1 MAFKLISLLG
11 IVSFLG
17 LAWAMS
23 SNRRQVPWRV
33 VAWGMG
39 LQLLIGFV
47 VFQTPLGQGIFDAA
61 NLAISKLNEFAKE
74 GAKLVFGVLVDQEK
88 IEEVFGL
95 EKGKGVI
102 FAIAISATIIFVSAL
117 SSLLYHWRVLQWVVA
132 GIAWVMRR
140 TMRTSGSETLATA
153 ANVFMGQTEAP
164 LVVKPYLGGMT
175 RSELMALMVG
185 GMATIAGGVAAA
197 YVLMGINAGHLLTAS
212 ILSAPGTLV
221 IAKLMFPETARS
233 ETADERCALPESTS
247 ANSLD
252 ALCQGAADGMR
263 LSINVIA
270 MLIAFIAV
278 VHLANAILAWVI
290 SPMGWSVT
298 IQEVIGWLNVP
309 FAWLMSVPPE
319 ECVRVGT
326 VLGERVV
333 FNEFVGYLNLSEMIK
348 KEELSERTIAIAT
361 YALCGFANFASVA
374 IQIGGI
380 STLVP
385 ERRTDL
391 AKLGLR
397 AMVGGLLA
405 CYLTA
410 TVAGLLMPV

>member
-1 MAFKLISLLG
+1 VTLKLISLLG

-39 LQLLIGFV
+39 LQLIIGFV
-47 VFQTPLGQGIFDAA
+47 VFRTQIGKGVFEAA
-61 NLAISKLNEFAKE
+61 NVAIRKLNEFAGE
-74 GAKLVFGVLVDQEK
+74 GAKLVFGALGDGGKMQE
-88 IEEVFGL
+88 IFG
-95 EKGKGVI
+95 GGVI
-102 FAIAISATIIFVSAL
+102 FAIAIPATIIFVSAL
-117 SSLLYHWRVLQWVVA
+117 SSLLYHWRVLPLVVT

-153 ANVFMGQTEAP
+153 ANIFMGQTEAP
-164 LVVKPYLGGMT
+164 LVVKPYLGAMT

-197 YVLMGINAGHLLTAS
+197 YASLGIDAGHLLTAS

-221 IAKLMFPETARS
+221 IAKLMFPEMDKS
-233 ETADERCALPESTS
+233 ETADEECELPKSRAT
-247 ANSLD
+247 NSID
-252 ALCQGAADGMR
+252 ALCQGASDGMR

-270 MLIAFIAV
+270 MLIAFVALV
-278 VHLANAILAWVI
+278 YMANAILGWALTWTAWNF
-290 SPMGWSVT
+290 T
-298 IQEVIGWLNVP
+298 IQEAVGWLNVP
-309 FAWLMSVPPE
+309 FAWLMSVPSD
-319 ECVRVGT
+319 ECVRVGA

-333 FNEFVGYLNLSEMIK
+333 LNEFMGYLKLTSMMEGEGALSP
-348 KEELSERTIAIAT
+348 RTSAIAT
-361 YALCGFANFASVA
+361 YALCGFANFGSVA

-380 STLVP
+380 GTLAP
-385 ERRTDL
+385 DRRADL
-391 AKLGLR
+391 AKLGLK
-397 AMVGGLLA
+397 AMVGGVLA

-410 TVAGLLMPV
+410 TVAGLLMP

>member
-1 MAFKLISLLG
+1 MTLRLISLLG
-11 IVSFLG
+11 VVSFLG

-39 LQLLIGFV
+39 LQFLIGLA

-61 NLAISKLNEFAKE
+61 NVAITKLNAFANE
-74 GAKLVFGVLVDQEK
+74 GAKLVFGALADKEGM
-88 IEEVFGL
+88 EGVFGA
-95 EKGKGVI
+95 GKGVI
-102 FAIAISATIIFVSAL
+102 FVISIPATIIFVSAL

-175 RSELMALMVG
+175 RSELMALMTS

-197 YVLMGINAGHLLTAS
+197 YALMGINAGHLMTAS

-233 ETADERCALPESTS
+233 ETADERCALPKSSS

-333 FNEFVGYLNLSEMIK
+333 FNEFVGYLSLSNLMEG
-348 KEELSERTIAIAT
+348 EGALSKRTIAIVT

-380 STLVP
+380 STLAP
-385 ERRTDL
+385 ERRVDL

-410 TVAGLLMPV
+410 TVAGLLMPA

>member
-1 MAFKLISLLG
+1 MTLKLISLLG

-17 LAWAMS
+17 LAWVMS
-23 SNRRQVPWRV
+23 SNRRQIPWRV

-39 LQLLIGFV
+39 LQLIIGLV
-47 VFQTPLGQGIFDAA
+47 VFRTPLGQGLFEAA
-61 NLAISKLNEFAKE
+61 NVAIAKLNEFAGE
-74 GAKLVFGVLVDQEK
+74 GARLVFGVLAEK
-88 IEEVFGL
+88 ESMENVFGP
-95 EKGKGVI
+95 GKGVI
-102 FAIAISATIIFVSAL
+102 FVIVIPATIIFVSAL
-117 SSLLYHWRVLQWVVA
+117 SSLLYYWRVLPWVVT

-175 RSELMALMVG
+175 SSELMALMVG

-197 YVLMGINAGHLLTAS
+197 YALMGISAGHLLTAS

-221 IAKLMFPETARS
+221 IAKLMFPETAPS
-233 ETADERCALPESTS
+233 ETADERCALPKSRST
-247 ANSLD
+247 NSID
-252 ALCQGAADGMR
+252 ALCQGASDGMR

-298 IQEVIGWLNVP
+298 IQEVVGWLNVP

-319 ECVRVGT
+319 ECVRVGS

-333 FNEFVGYLNLSEMIK
+333 FNEFVGYLDLSNMMAGEGA
-348 KEELSERTIAIAT
+348 LSPRTSAIAP

-385 ERRTDL
+385 ERRADL

-410 TVAGLLMPV
+410 TVAGLLMPG

>member
-1 MAFKLISLLG
+1 MTLKLISLLG

-17 LAWAMS
+17 LAWVMS
-23 SNRRQVPWRV
+23 SNRRQIPWRV

-39 LQLLIGFV
+39 LQLIIGLV
-47 VFQTPLGQGIFDAA
+47 VFRTPLGQGLFEAA
-61 NLAISKLNEFAKE
+61 NVAIAKLNEFAGE
-74 GAKLVFGVLVDQEK
+74 GARLVFGVLAEK
-88 IEEVFGL
+88 ESMENVFGP
-95 EKGKGVI
+95 GKGVI
-102 FAIAISATIIFVSAL
+102 FVIVIPATIIFVSAL
-117 SSLLYHWRVLQWVVA
+117 SSLLYYWRVLPWVVT

-175 RSELMALMVG
+175 SSELMALMVG

-197 YVLMGINAGHLLTAS
+197 YALMGISAGHLLTAS

-221 IAKLMFPETARS
+221 IAKLMFPETAPS
-233 ETADERCALPESTS
+233 ETADERCALPKSRST
-247 ANSLD
+247 NSID
-252 ALCQGAADGMR
+252 ALCQGASDGMR

-298 IQEVIGWLNVP
+298 IQEVVGWLNVP

-319 ECVRVGT
+319 ECVRVGS

-333 FNEFVGYLNLSEMIK
+333 FNEFVGYLDLSNMMAGEGA
-348 KEELSERTIAIAT
+348 LSPRTSAIAT

-385 ERRTDL
+385 ERRADL

-410 TVAGLLMPV
+410 TVAGLLMPS

>member
-1 MAFKLISLLG
+1 MTLKLISLLG

-39 LQLLIGFV
+39 LQLIIGFV
-47 VFQTPLGQGIFDAA
+47 VFRTQIGKGVFEAA
-61 NLAISKLNEFAKE
+61 NVAIRKLNEFAGE
-74 GAKLVFGVLVDQEK
+74 GAKLVFGALGDGGKMQE
-88 IEEVFGL
+88 IFG
-95 EKGKGVI
+95 GGVI
-102 FAIAISATIIFVSAL
+102 FAIAIPATIIFVSAL
-117 SSLLYHWRVLQWVVA
+117 SSLLYHWRVLPLVVT

-153 ANVFMGQTEAP
+153 ANIFMGQTEAP
-164 LVVKPYLGGMT
+164 LVVKPYLGAMT

-197 YVLMGINAGHLLTAS
+197 YASLGIDAGHLLTAS

-221 IAKLMFPETARS
+221 IAKLMFPEMDKS
-233 ETADERCALPESTS
+233 ETADEECELPKSRAT
-247 ANSLD
+247 NSID
-252 ALCQGAADGMR
+252 ALCQGASDGMR

-270 MLIAFIAV
+270 MLIAFVALV
-278 VHLANAILAWVI
+278 YMANAILGWALSWTAWNF
-290 SPMGWSVT
+290 T
-298 IQEVIGWLNVP
+298 IQEAVGWLNVP
-309 FAWLMSVPPE
+309 FAWLMSVPSD
-319 ECVRVGT
+319 ECVRVGA

-333 FNEFVGYLNLSEMIK
+333 LNEFMGYLQLTSMMEGEGALSP
-348 KEELSERTIAIAT
+348 RTSAIAT
-361 YALCGFANFASVA
+361 YALCGFANFGSVA

-380 STLVP
+380 GTLAP
-385 ERRTDL
+385 DRRADL
-391 AKLGLR
+391 AKLGLK
-397 AMVGGLLA
+397 AMVGGVLA

-410 TVAGLLMPV
+410 TVAGLLMP

>member
-1 MAFKLISLLG
+1 MTLKLISLLG

-17 LAWAMS
+17 LAWVMS
-23 SNRRQVPWRV
+23 SNRRQIPWRV

-39 LQLLIGFV
+39 LQLIIGLV
-47 VFQTPLGQGIFDAA
+47 VFRTPLGQGLFEAA
-61 NLAISKLNEFAKE
+61 NVAIAKLNEFAGE
-74 GAKLVFGVLVDQEK
+74 GARLVFGVLAEK
-88 IEEVFGL
+88 ESMENVFGP
-95 EKGKGVI
+95 GKGVI
-102 FAIAISATIIFVSAL
+102 FVIVIPATIIFVSAL
-117 SSLLYHWRVLQWVVA
+117 SSLLYHWRVLPWVVT

-175 RSELMALMVG
+175 SSELMALMVG

-197 YVLMGINAGHLLTAS
+197 YALMGISAGHLLTAS

-221 IAKLMFPETARS
+221 IAKLMFPETAPS
-233 ETADERCALPESTS
+233 ETADERCALPKSRST
-247 ANSLD
+247 NSID
-252 ALCQGAADGMR
+252 ALCQGASDGMR

-298 IQEVIGWLNVP
+298 IQEVVGWLNVP

-319 ECVRVGT
+319 ECVRVGS

-348 KEELSERTIAIAT
+348 KEELSERTIAIVT

-385 ERRTDL
+385 ERRADL

-410 TVAGLLMPV
+410 TVAGLLMPS

>member
-1 MAFKLISLLG
+1 MALKLISLLG

-17 LAWAMS
+17 LAWSLSA
-23 SNRRQVPWRV
+23 NRRRIPWRV

-39 LQLLIGFV
+39 LQLIIGLI
-47 VFQTPLGQGIFDAA
+47 VFRTPVGQGLFDAA
-61 NLAISKLNEFAKE
+61 NVAIAKLNEFAGE
-74 GAKLVFGVLVDQEK
+74 GAKLVFGALGDGGKMQET
-88 IEEVFGL
+88 FG
-95 EKGKGVI
+95 EGVI
-102 FAIAISATIIFVSAL
+102 FAISIPATIIFVSAL
-117 SSLLYHWRVLQWVVA
+117 SSLLYHWRILPLVVT
-132 GIAWVMRR
+132 GIAWVMHR

-164 LVVKPYLGGMT
+164 LVVKPYLDGMT
-175 RSELMALMVG
+175 RSELMALMIG

-197 YVLMGINAGHLLTAS
+197 YASLGIDGGHLLTAS

-221 IAKLMFPETARS
+221 IAKLMFPETDKSA
-233 ETADERCALPESTS
+233 TADEACELPKSKA
-247 ANSLD
+247 ANSID
-252 ALCQGAADGMR
+252 ALCQGASDGMR

-270 MLIAFIAV
+270 MLIAFVALV
-278 VHLANAILAWVI
+278 YMANSILGWALSWTAWNF
-290 SPMGWSVT
+290 T
-298 IQEVIGWLNVP
+298 IQEAVGWLNVP

-319 ECVRVGT
+319 ECERVGA

-333 FNEFVGYLNLSEMIK
+333 LNEFVGYLHLSSMMEG
-348 KEELSERTIAIAT
+348 EGALSLRTSTITT

-380 STLVP
+380 GTLAP
-385 ERRTDL
+385 ERRADL

-410 TVAGLLMPV
+410 TVAGLLMKS

>member
-23 SNRRQVPWRV
+23 SNRRQVQWRV

-47 VFQTPLGQGIFDAA
+47 VFQTPLGQGVFEAA
-61 NLAISKLNEFAKE
+61 NVAIAKLNEFAGE
-74 GAKLVFGVLVDQEK
+74 GAKLVFGALAEK
-88 IEEVFGL
+88 ESMENVFGP
-95 EKGKGVI
+95 GRGVI
-102 FAIAISATIIFVSAL
+102 FVIVIPATIIFVSAL

-298 IQEVIGWLNVP
+298 IQKVIGWLNVP

-319 ECVRVGT
+319 ECVPVGT

-348 KEELSERTIAIAT
+348 KEELSERTIAIVT

-410 TVAGLLMPV
+410 TVAGLLMPG

>member
-1 MAFKLISLLG
+1 
-11 IVSFLG
+11 
-17 LAWAMS
+17 
-23 SNRRQVPWRV
+23 
-33 VAWGMG
+33 MG
-39 LQLLIGFV
+39 LQLIIGLV
-47 VFQTPLGQGIFDAA
+47 VFRTPLGQGLFEAA
-61 NLAISKLNEFAKE
+61 NVAIAKLNEFAGE
-74 GAKLVFGVLVDQEK
+74 GARLVFGVLAEK
-88 IEEVFGL
+88 ESMENVFGP
-95 EKGKGVI
+95 GKGVI
-102 FAIAISATIIFVSAL
+102 FVIVIPATIIFVSAL
-117 SSLLYHWRVLQWVVA
+117 SSLLYHWRVLPWVVT

-175 RSELMALMVG
+175 SSELMALMVG

-197 YVLMGINAGHLLTAS
+197 YALMGISAGHLLTAS

-221 IAKLMFPETARS
+221 IAKLMFPETAPS
-233 ETADERCALPESTS
+233 ETADERCALPKSRST
-247 ANSLD
+247 NSID
-252 ALCQGAADGMR
+252 ALCQGASDGMR

-298 IQEVIGWLNVP
+298 IQEVVGWLNVP

-319 ECVRVGT
+319 ECVRVGS

-333 FNEFVGYLNLSEMIK
+333 FNEFVGYLDLSNMMAGEGA
-348 KEELSERTIAIAT
+348 LSPRTSAIAT

-385 ERRTDL
+385 ERRADL

-410 TVAGLLMPV
+410 TVAGLLMPS

>member
-1 MAFKLISLLG
+1 VTLKLISLLG

-39 LQLLIGFV
+39 LQLIIGLI
-47 VFQTPLGQGIFDAA
+47 VFRTPLGQGLFEAA
-61 NLAISKLNEFAKE
+61 NVAIAKLNEFAGE
-74 GAKLVFGVLVDQEK
+74 GAGLVFGALGDGGKMQET
-88 IEEVFGL
+88 FG
-95 EKGKGVI
+95 EGVI
-102 FAIAISATIIFVSAL
+102 FAIAIPATIIFVSAL
-117 SSLLYHWRVLQWVVA
+117 SSLLYHWRILPWVVT

-164 LVVKPYLGGMT
+164 LVVKPYLDGMT

-185 GMATIAGGVAAA
+185 GMATVAGGVAAA
-197 YVLMGINAGHLLTAS
+197 YASLGIDAGHLLTAS
-212 ILSAPGTLV
+212 ILSAPGALV
-221 IAKLMFPETARS
+221 ITKLMFPETEKSA
-233 ETADERCALPESTS
+233 TADEACELPKSTA
-247 ANSLD
+247 ANSID
-252 ALCQGAADGMR
+252 ALCRGASDGMR

-270 MLIAFIAV
+270 MLIAFVALV
-278 VHLANAILAWVI
+278 YMANSILGWALSWTAWNF
-290 SPMGWSVT
+290 T
-298 IQEVIGWLNVP
+298 IQEAVGWLNVP
-309 FAWLMSVPPE
+309 FAWLMGVPPD
-319 ECVRVGT
+319 ECVRVGA

-333 FNEFVGYLNLSEMIK
+333 LNEFVGYLHLSGMMEG
-348 KEELSERTIAIAT
+348 EGALSQRTSVIAT

-380 STLVP
+380 GTLAP
-385 ERRTDL
+385 GRRADL

-410 TVAGLLMPV
+410 TVAGLLMR

>member
-1 MAFKLISLLG
+1 MTLKLISLLG

-17 LAWAMS
+17 LAWGLSA
-23 SNRRQVPWRV
+23 NRRRIPWRV

-39 LQLLIGFV
+39 LQLIIGLV
-47 VFQTPLGQGIFDAA
+47 VFRTPLGQGMFDAA
-61 NLAISKLNEFAKE
+61 NVAIAKLNEFAGE
-74 GAKLVFGVLVDQEK
+74 GAKLVFGALGDGGKMQET
-88 IEEVFGL
+88 FG
-95 EKGKGVI
+95 EGVI
-102 FAIAISATIIFVSAL
+102 FAISIPATIIFVSAL
-117 SSLLYHWRVLQWVVA
+117 SSLLYHWRILPWVVI

-164 LVVKPYLGGMT
+164 LVVKPYLDGMT

-197 YVLMGINAGHLLTAS
+197 YASLGIDPGHLLTAS

-221 IAKLMFPETARS
+221 IAKLMFPEEEKSA
-233 ETADERCALPESTS
+233 TADEACELPKSAA
-247 ANSLD
+247 ANSID
-252 ALCQGAADGMR
+252 ALCRGASDGMR

-270 MLIAFIAV
+270 MLIAFVALV
-278 VHLANAILAWVI
+278 YMANSILGWALSWTAWNF
-290 SPMGWSVT
+290 T
-298 IQEVIGWLNVP
+298 IQEAVGWLNVP
-309 FAWLMSVPPE
+309 FAWLMGVPPD
-319 ECVRVGT
+319 ECVRVGA

-333 FNEFVGYLNLSEMIK
+333 LNEFVGYLHLSGMMEG
-348 KEELSERTIAIAT
+348 EGALSPRSSAIAT

-380 STLVP
+380 STLAP
-385 ERRTDL
+385 GRRADL

-410 TVAGLLMPV
+410 TVAGLLMR

>member
-1 MAFKLISLLG
+1 VTLKLISLLG

-33 VAWGMG
+33 VSWGMG
-39 LQLLIGFV
+39 LQLIIGLV
-47 VFQTPLGQGIFDAA
+47 VFRTPIGQGVFEAA
-61 NLAISKLNEFAKE
+61 NVAIRKLNEFAGE
-74 GAKLVFGVLVDQEK
+74 GAKLVFGALGDGGKMQE
-88 IEEVFGL
+88 IFG
-95 EKGKGVI
+95 GGVI
-102 FAIAISATIIFVSAL
+102 FAIAIPATIIFVSAL
-117 SSLLYHWRVLQWVVA
+117 SSLLYHWRVLPLVVS

-153 ANVFMGQTEAP
+153 ANIFMGQTEAP

-197 YVLMGINAGHLLTAS
+197 YASLGIDAGHLLTAS

-221 IAKLMFPETARS
+221 IAKLMFPETDKS
-233 ETADERCALPESTS
+233 ETADEECELPKSRAT
-247 ANSLD
+247 NSID
-252 ALCQGAADGMR
+252 ALCQGASDGMR

-270 MLIAFIAV
+270 MLIAFVALV
-278 VHLANAILAWVI
+278 YMANAILGWALSWTAWNF
-290 SPMGWSVT
+290 T
-298 IQEVIGWLNVP
+298 IQEAVGWLNVP
-309 FAWLMSVPPE
+309 FAWLMGVPPD
-319 ECVRVGT
+319 ECARVGS

-333 FNEFVGYLNLSEMIK
+333 LNEFMGYLQLTSMMEGEGALSP
-348 KEELSERTIAIAT
+348 RTSAIAT
-361 YALCGFANFASVA
+361 YALCGFANFGSVA

-380 STLVP
+380 STLAP
-385 ERRTDL
+385 DRRADL
-391 AKLGLR
+391 AKLGLK
-397 AMVGGLLA
+397 AMVGGVLA

-410 TVAGLLMPV
+410 TVAGLLMP

>member
-1 MAFKLISLLG
+1 MTLKLISLLG

-17 LAWAMS
+17 LAWVMS
-23 SNRRQVPWRV
+23 SNRRQIPWRV

-39 LQLLIGFV
+39 LQLIIGLV
-47 VFQTPLGQGIFDAA
+47 VFRTPLGQGLFEAA
-61 NLAISKLNEFAKE
+61 NVAIAKLNEFAVE
-74 GAKLVFGVLVDQEK
+74 GARLVFGVLAEK
-88 IEEVFGL
+88 ESMENVFGP
-95 EKGKGVI
+95 GKGVI
-102 FAIAISATIIFVSAL
+102 FVIVIPATIIFVSAL
-117 SSLLYHWRVLQWVVA
+117 SSLLYYWRVLPWVVT

-175 RSELMALMVG
+175 SSELMALMVG

-197 YVLMGINAGHLLTAS
+197 YALMGISAGHLLTAS

-221 IAKLMFPETARS
+221 IAKLMFPETAPS
-233 ETADERCALPESTS
+233 ETADERCALPKSRST
-247 ANSLD
+247 NSID
-252 ALCQGAADGMR
+252 ALCQGASDGMR

-298 IQEVIGWLNVP
+298 IQEVVGWLNVP

-319 ECVRVGT
+319 ECVRVGS

-333 FNEFVGYLNLSEMIK
+333 FNEFVAYLDLSNMMAGEGA
-348 KEELSERTIAIAT
+348 LSPRTSAIAT

-385 ERRTDL
+385 ERRADL

-410 TVAGLLMPV
+410 TVAGLLMPS